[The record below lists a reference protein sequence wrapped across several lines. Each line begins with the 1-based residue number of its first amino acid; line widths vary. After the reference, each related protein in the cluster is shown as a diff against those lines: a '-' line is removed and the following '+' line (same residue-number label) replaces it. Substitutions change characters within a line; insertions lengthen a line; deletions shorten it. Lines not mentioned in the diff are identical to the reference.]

1 MRNKIKAVGLST
13 LLVIGV
19 SNIILIYGNREL
31 PPETKQPTQVHEFP
45 PMEIRQIAHA
55 MDLGFDVSNEA
66 QQAIGDWME
75 ENHDAW
81 NAWCELE
88 RSHP

>member
-1 MRNKIKAVGLST
+1 MKNKIKAVGLS
-13 LLVIGV
+13 LLVLGV
-19 SNIILIYGNREL
+19 INAILVGWQREL
-31 PPETKQPTQVHEFP
+31 PPKPNQVIEFP

-55 MDLGFDVSNEA
+55 MDIGCDVSVEA

-81 NAWCELE
+81 NAWCKFE
-88 RSHP
+88 RSQQP